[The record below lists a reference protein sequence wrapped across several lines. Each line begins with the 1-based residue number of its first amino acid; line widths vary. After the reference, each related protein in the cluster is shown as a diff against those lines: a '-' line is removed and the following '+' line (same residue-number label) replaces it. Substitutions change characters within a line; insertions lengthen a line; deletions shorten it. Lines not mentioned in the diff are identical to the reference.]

1 MSGYEQ
7 EIDRLLADYR
17 ARRDEA
23 DSVRRRINEVTGT
36 ATAPRRVVKVTVSA
50 RGELVDIDFPTG
62 AFRRM
67 TPRELADV
75 LKTTIAEARA
85 AALSEIDSMVFDHVP
100 LGLSPS
106 ALLSGTADI
115 GRLLPAEP
123 ESQEAMRDF
132 LKHGLFETRRDDS

>member
-7 EIDRLLADYR
+7 EIEQLLADYR
-17 ARRDEA
+17 KRRDEA

-50 RGELVDIDFPTG
+50 RGEVTDIDFPTG

-67 TPRELADV
+67 TPKELADV
-75 LKTTIAEARA
+75 LRTTIAEARA
-85 AALSEIDSMVFDHVP
+85 AALTEVDSMIFDHVP

-115 GRLLPAEP
+115 GELLPAEP
-123 ESQEAMRDF
+123 EPQEAVRDF
-132 LKHGLFETRRDDS
+132 LKHGLFESRKNDS